1 MKPLRLVLT
10 IVTALSPLPLFAAE
24 DPLQSFTPVKPGL
37 RFIPS
42 TPVPASSAAKLY
54 PAAYVK
60 AVGEV
65 IRLFRT
71 RDWAATLEALDK
83 ADKIHPPSPVT
94 LNTRGAIAIEQKN
107 FEEGARLCQEAL
119 KLDPKFYPA
128 RFNLAEIQLVQGNY
142 AEARKMFEKF
152 VRDNSKDELA
162 RFRVFLTFL
171 LEKNYDDARRA
182 IDLIPFPGDT
192 PAYYYANASWD
203 FAHDRATEA
212 HKWLG
217 RADWTFGPEKSAMFA
232 DSLYE
237 LGWIKRPAAKSAEV
251 KPAPAASI
259 APVVPGAPT
268 VSASEP
274 KPFTLAPPK

>member
-1 MKPLRLVLT
+1 MKLLRLTLT
-10 IVTALSPLPLFAAE
+10 FFVALRALPLCAAE
-24 DPLQSFTPVKPGL
+24 DPLQSFTPEKPGL

-42 TPVPASSAAKLY
+42 TPAPATTANKLY
-54 PAAYVK
+54 PAPYLK

-65 IRLFRT
+65 IRAFRT
-71 RDWAATLEALDK
+71 RNWPLTLELLDK

-94 LNTRGAIAIEQKN
+94 LNTRGAMAIEQKN
-107 FEEGARLCQEAL
+107 FAEGARLCQEAL

-128 RFNLAEIQLVQGNY
+128 RFNLAEIELVQGHY
-142 AEARKMFEKF
+142 PEARKMFEKF
-152 VRDNSKDELA
+152 VRENPKDELA

-203 FAHDRATEA
+203 FAHDRAAEA

-217 RADWTFGPEKSAMFA
+217 RADWTFGAEKSQVFA

-237 LGWIKRPAAKSAEV
+237 LGWIKRPEPKAVEIKPV
-251 KPAPAASI
+251 PPAPAAPT
-259 APVVPGAPT
+259 APPAT
-268 VSASEP
+268 P

>member
-1 MKPLRLVLT
+1 MKTLRFVLLV
-10 IVTALSPLPLFAAE
+10 ALGALPLLAAD
-24 DPLQSFTPVKPGL
+24 DPLQSFIPEKPGL

-42 TPVPASSAAKLY
+42 TPAPASAANKLY

-65 IRLFRT
+65 IKLFRV
-71 RDWAATLEALDK
+71 RDWPAALAAIDK
-83 ADKIHPPSPVT
+83 ADKIHPPTPIT
-94 LNTRGAIAIEQKN
+94 LNTRGAIAIEQRN
-107 FEEGARLCQEAL
+107 FEEGARYCEEAL

-128 RFNLAEIQLVQGNY
+128 RFNLAEIQLVQGHY
-142 AEARKMFEKF
+142 PEARKLFEKF
-152 VRDNSKDELA
+152 IRENSKDELS

-192 PAYYYANASWD
+192 PAYYYANASWE
-203 FAHDRATEA
+203 FAHERAAEG

-217 RADWTFGPEKSAMFA
+217 RADWTFGPEKCATFA

-237 LGWIKRPAAKSAEV
+237 IGWIKRATPKSAET
-251 KPAPAASI
+251 KPAPAPAR
-259 APVVPGAPT
+259 APATAP
-268 VSASEP
+268 AE
-274 KPFTLAPPK
+274 KPNPLTLTGSVE

>member
-1 MKPLRLVLT
+1 MKPLLPAIL
-10 IVTALSPLPLFAAE
+10 IVTTVGALRLGAVE
-24 DPLQSFTPVKPGL
+24 DPLKSFIPEKPGM

-42 TPVPASSAAKLY
+42 TPAPATSANKLY
-54 PAAYVK
+54 PAAYIK

-65 IRLFRT
+65 IRIFRT
-71 RDWAATLEALDK
+71 RDWPLTLEALDR

-94 LNTRGAIAIEQKN
+94 LNTRGAIAIEQKK
-107 FEEGARLCQEAL
+107 FEEGARYCQEAL

-128 RFNLAEIQLVQGNY
+128 RFNLAEIQLVQGHY

-152 VRDNSKDELA
+152 VRENSKDELA

-203 FAHDRATEA
+203 FAHDRPEEA
-212 HKWLG
+212 KKWIG
-217 RADWTFGPEKSAMFA
+217 RADWTFGAEKGATFA
-232 DSLYE
+232 DSIYE
-237 LGWIKRPAAKSAEV
+237 LGWMKRPEPKPAEV
-251 KPAPAASI
+251 KPA
-259 APVVPGAPT
+259 VTVPPPT
-268 VSASEP
+268 SAIEP
-274 KPFTLAPPK
+274 KTLTISPQ